1 MQYMAAASMGMGAL
15 RQGYDKGT
23 SILNQFNKDYPIMS
37 QRAKEEL
44 SLSPPPVGGSKK
56 RRKTTKRK
64 SNKRT
69 KRKRTK
75 RKSNKRN
82 KKKIQKIKYII

>member
-56 RRKTTKRK
+56 RRKRTKRK
-64 SNKRT
+64 LNKRT
-69 KRKRTK
+69 KKIKKIK

-82 KKKIQKIKYII
+82 KRKSRK